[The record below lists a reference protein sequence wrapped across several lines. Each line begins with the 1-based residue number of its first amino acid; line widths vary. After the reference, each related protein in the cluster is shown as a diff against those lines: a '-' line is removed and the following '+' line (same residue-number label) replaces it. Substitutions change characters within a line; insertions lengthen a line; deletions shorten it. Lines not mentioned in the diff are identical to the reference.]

1 MASVFFSSPNWR
13 ISDRW
18 RPVVEKILLCNGGI
32 HGRDWFYRPRTS
44 PPSRLVRSG
53 INSILQVPMLAL
65 QAPSGPPSFASPS
78 PHAVPLLPCN
88 RRGHALVIFGRR
100 RRFSRPNTIINTY
113 FQLSVSWRPNPGFP
127 RPTQY
132 VSLGDSTTQLFEY
145 LSHFDKDKCV
155 FCGTADNERVC
166 VGIRGMH
173 GLDAW
178 IRTGFQRRTWW

>member
-1 MASVFFSSPNWR
+1 MGEIGSTVPE
-13 ISDRW
+13 
-18 RPVVEKILLCNGGI
+18 PLLQAGGL
-32 HGRDWFYRPRTS
+32 G
-44 PPSRLVRSG
+44 
-53 INSILQVPMLAL
+53 QVLTRYYSMLAL
-65 QAPSGPPSFASPS
+65 RAPSGPPSFASPP
-78 PHAVPLLPCN
+78 PHVVPLLPCN
-88 RRGHALVIFGRR
+88 RRGHALVILGRR
-100 RRFSRPNTIINTY
+100 RGFSRPNTIINTY
-113 FQLSVSWRPNPGFP
+113 FQLSVSWRPNPGLP

-155 FCGTADNERVC
+155 FCGTANNEGVC